1 MKNLLKFELF
11 KLRKQ
16 KSLYIC
22 SALIL
27 VLLLLEMLL
36 SLLANK
42 VFGDEYMPIPT
53 AIDVVLS
60 AVSASDFTLI
70 AGVFIAIYVCGDFGQ
85 QTIKNI
91 YSRGFSRTEVYFVK
105 LIICVAYTV
114 AMFIIT
120 ELFSLAMGSAFYGFA
135 AQEGHIFSLLLGQFL
150 ACIAFTTFAFAVCH
164 LIKRTGIAIVVIIFV
179 PQVLTLILSLLDI
192 IIRADNFKLAYYWLN
207 GTITSL
213 SYSDASVTTIV
224 VGCIL
229 PVVYGAIFVTG
240 GFFLNRK
247 SEV

>member
-1 MKNLLKFELF
+1 MKKLFKFELF

-36 SLLANK
+36 SLLTYK
-42 VFGDEYMPIPT
+42 IFGDDYMPVPT
-53 AIDVVLS
+53 AIDVLLS
-60 AVSASDFTLI
+60 AVSAADFNLMASI
-70 AGVFIAIYVCGDFGQ
+70 FIVIYVCGDFGQ

-105 LIICVAYTV
+105 LTICVAYTV

-120 ELFSLAMGSAFYGFA
+120 ELFALAMGSAFYGFE
-135 AQEGHIFSLLLGQFL
+135 AQEGHIVAQLLGQLL
-150 ACIAFTTFAFAVCH
+150 ACIAYTTFAFAVCH
-164 LIKRTGIAIVVIIFV
+164 LIKRTGIAIIVVIFV
-179 PQVLTLILSLLDI
+179 PTVLTLVLSLLDVV
-192 IIRADNFKLAYYWLN
+192 IRSESFKIFDYWLD
-207 GTITSL
+207 GMIAKL
-213 SYSDASVTTIV
+213 SYSAASVTSIV

-229 PVVYGAIFVTG
+229 SVVYAALFVTG
-240 GFFLNRK
+240 GFFINRK

>member
-1 MKNLLKFELF
+1 MKKIFQFELF

-22 SALIL
+22 SGLIL
-27 VLLLLEMLL
+27 VMVLFTLLVSLLLFKALGE
-36 SLLANK
+36 
-42 VFGDEYMPIPT
+42 EYMAKPT

-70 AGVFIAIYVCGDFGQ
+70 AGIFIVLYVCGDFGQ

-120 ELFSLAMGSAFYGFA
+120 ELFALATGSAFFGFK
-135 AQEGHIFSLLLGQFL
+135 AQEGHIFALLLGQLL
-150 ACIAFTTFAFAVCH
+150 ACIAYTSFVFAVCH
-164 LIKRTGIAIVVIIFV
+164 LIKKTGIAIVVVIFV
-179 PQVLTLILSLLDI
+179 PMVLSLILTVLDA
-192 IIRADNFKLAYYWLN
+192 IIRADSFKMVNYWLD
-207 GTITSL
+207 GMITSL
-213 SYSDASVTTIV
+213 SESTASVTTIV

-229 PVVYGAIFVTG
+229 PVVYAALFVAG
-240 GFFLNRK
+240 GFFINRK

>member
-1 MKNLLKFELF
+1 MKNLFKFELF

-22 SALIL
+22 SGLIL
-27 VLLLLEMLL
+27 VMVLFTLLISLLLFNALGE
-36 SLLANK
+36 
-42 VFGDEYMPIPT
+42 EYMTKPT
-53 AIDVVLS
+53 AINVMLS
-60 AVSASDFTLI
+60 SVSAADFTLI
-70 AGVFIAIYVCGDFGQ
+70 AGIFVVLYVCGDFGQ

-120 ELFSLAMGSAFYGFA
+120 ELFALAMGSAFFGFKP
-135 AQEGHIFSLLLGQFL
+135 QEGHIFALLLGQLL
-150 ACIAFTTFAFAVCH
+150 ACIAYATFVFAVCH
-164 LIKRTGIAIVVIIFV
+164 LIKRTGIAIVVVIFV
-179 PQVLTLILSLLDI
+179 PMVLSLILSLLDT
-192 IIRADNFKLAYYWLN
+192 IIRADNFKLVDYWLD
-207 GTITSL
+207 GMLTSL
-213 SYSDASVTTIV
+213 SDASASVTTIV

-229 PVVYGAIFVTG
+229 PVVYAALFVTG

>member
-1 MKNLLKFELF
+1 MKKLLQFELF

-22 SALIL
+22 SGLIL
-27 VLLLLEMLL
+27 VMLLLELVLSMLMTK
-36 SLLANK
+36 A
-42 VFGDEYMPIPT
+42 FGEEFMPTPS
-53 AIDVVLS
+53 AIDVVLT

-70 AGVFIAIYVCGDFGQ
+70 TGIFIVIYVCGDFNQ

-120 ELFSLAMGSAFYGFA
+120 ELFALAMGSAFYGFKP
-135 AQEGHIFSLLLGQFL
+135 QEGHIFALLLGQLL
-150 ACIAFTTFAFAVCH
+150 ACIAYATFAFAICY
-164 LIKRTGIAIVVIIFV
+164 LIKKTGIAIVLVIFV
-179 PQVLTLILSLLDI
+179 PMVLSLILTVLDAVI
-192 IIRADNFKLAYYWLN
+192 KADNFKMVNYWLD
-207 GTITSL
+207 GMITSL
-213 SYSDASVTTIV
+213 DGTASVTTIV
-224 VGCIL
+224 LGCIL
-229 PVVYGAIFVTG
+229 PVVYAALFVTG
-240 GFFLNRK
+240 GFFLSRR